1 MARKEARRETS
12 DRGYL
17 RQIFVTHSA
26 SLSHKVT
33 EYFQPLNQLHFD
45 MIEGARNSHFWGHP
59 AVSDIYKC
67 SKV

>member
-1 MARKEARRETS
+1 MRGAGKTLCCIYRIYAEFVQFWSRASLAADGLMARKEARRDTS

-33 EYFQPLNQLHFD
+33 E
-45 MIEGARNSHFWGHP
+45 
-59 AVSDIYKC
+59 
-67 SKV
+67 